1 VLRGYRRY
9 EDTSGR
15 EFDLLV
21 FGDEADAVL
30 KLPSVVDESDGE
42 SAIRAANAVAVFP
55 TGFQR
60 VPLYQAIVRKM
71 RRLRLACAPGGESGE
86 PELRKLC
93 FSEDGAVPPPGEGVD
108 RSEATEREQPI
119 VVGGLHYDPLTA
131 RELNPNTV
139 PDEDLLSGRRPPEG
153 KVWFGVFLRVC
164 NRGDKRRTASE
175 RLALVDALGNRLLP
189 STTLS
194 DTNPFVYDPRAI
206 EPEKCLPAEGSAA
219 DRTVDGALVLFAMS
233 KQFRR
238 NRPVALEVVAD
249 DGARKRVILD
259 L

>member
-1 VLRGYRRY
+1 LLTLSEVGTFLERGAPALVRTGGGDDYPDLVLRGYRRY

-86 PELRKLC
+86 PELRSCASQMMGPSRRPVRALTVVRRP
-93 FSEDGAVPPPGEGVD
+93 SASSRSSWAAALRPVD
-108 RSEATEREQPI
+108 RTRPEPQHR
-119 VVGGLHYDPLTA
+119 A
-131 RELNPNTV
+131 R
-139 PDEDLLSGRRPPEG
+139 
-153 KVWFGVFLRVC
+153 
-164 NRGDKRRTASE
+164 
-175 RLALVDALGNRLLP
+175 
-189 STTLS
+189 
-194 DTNPFVYDPRAI
+194 
-206 EPEKCLPAEGSAA
+206 
-219 DRTVDGALVLFAMS
+219 
-233 KQFRR
+233 
-238 NRPVALEVVAD
+238 
-249 DGARKRVILD
+249 
-259 L
+259 